1 MGSSEAKLGRT
12 CKDRGRTPQTLTQ
25 ISKENEMI
33 KQGNDEPICAVAT
46 RSIGAKFP
54 NKTRNIEAS
63 SMTSADKIAHGSSQ
77 TLTVSEEVNIAVL
90 EEIII
95 AEQAQI
101 DCWRHS
107 LIIMKQ
113 GLCNRIRRRDVLIE

>member
-33 KQGNDEPICAVAT
+33 KQGNGESIYAMGT

-54 NKTRNIEAS
+54 NKTRNIEVS
-63 SMTSADKIAHGSSQ
+63 SVTSADKIAHGSSQ